1 MAGKS
6 GWMAIT
12 DSLGISR
19 LVLPVPCGI
28 RGMMNAGGKRK
39 ENENHLILL
48 ARPLLMSDCLSV
60 YCEGYARAIG
70 KMVETTTTGERN
82 VGFLFFVFKRVCVGL
97 CLFGFFG
104 WLIVIPVFY
113 FSFEKNWIAPAIRR
127 SRISYNFCILWSL
140 ALIWKNERTATG

>member
-6 GWMAIT
+6 GWVAIT

-104 WLIVIPVFY
+104 
-113 FSFEKNWIAPAIRR
+113 
-127 SRISYNFCILWSL
+127 
-140 ALIWKNERTATG
+140 